1 MQKSSVVRALT
12 VAALSVALIPAA
24 QAADFDWTKYKG
36 TTITF
41 LANNNAVGNAV
52 AKHKAEFE
60 KLTGMTVKIDTYQE
74 QQMRQRLVTVLNAR
88 SDEVDVFMT
97 LVSREGEQFA
107 KAGWYADLGTL
118 KADSSPDYDFAGLR
132 AHPKLNA
139 QTTGCKALDRL
150 QYLVGMDS
158 IIFGWPL
165 SPALVKAA
173 TINGKLTSIPANV
186 EGPVIYYRKDIF
198 AKCGVAF
205 PTALGALPDAA
216 KAIKACDGGMTPFV
230 SRGLR
235 DAVAYIY
242 SNVVH
247 NMGGQYMKDGKS
259 DLCSAPN
266 KAALGLYA
274 GLLKDYGPPGV
285 VNYTFNQISSLYRT
299 GRAAIAFESTNEF
312 LAMMEGGAREG
323 DTAIAVLPA
332 GPGGSVPTGIG
343 WGLSVSPFSTK
354 QGPAW
359 YLVQW
364 ATSPAMQAE
373 LARDGIAAPR
383 AKVAEDPEYKAF
395 IAAKPIRQ
403 EWQRAVDA
411 IARTGSSEV
420 GFPIVANPASRSP
433 IGQSVDEVLLAAKT
447 VDQACADADR
457 SLDALIAGQ

>member
-1 MQKSSVVRALT
+1 MPASTAVRALT
-12 VAALSVALIPAA
+12 LAALVAARVPQA

-60 KLTGMTVKIDTYQE
+60 KLTGMTVKVDTYQE

-88 SDEVDVFMT
+88 SNEVDVFMT
-97 LVSREGEQFA
+97 LVSREGAQFA
-107 KAGWYADLGTL
+107 GAGWYTDLGAF
-118 KADSSPDYDFAGLR
+118 KADASPDYDFAGLS
-132 AHPKLNA
+132 PV
-139 QTTGCKALDRL
+139 
-150 QYLVGMDS
+150 LVQ
-158 IIFGWPL
+158 
-165 SPALVKAA
+165 AA
-173 TINGKLTSIPANV
+173 TIDGKLTSIPTNV
-186 EGPVIYYRKDIF
+186 EGPVIYYRKDVF

-205 PTALGALPDAA
+205 PTALDAFPDAA
-216 KAIKACDGGMTPFV
+216 KAIKACNPGMTPFV

-235 DAVAYIY
+235 DALAYTY
-242 SNVVH
+242 SNFVH
-247 NMGGQYMKDGKS
+247 NMGGRYMRDGKS

-274 GLLKDYGPPGV
+274 GLLKEYGPPGV

-312 LAMMEGGAREG
+312 PAMMEGGAREA
-323 DTAIAVLPA
+323 DTAIAVLPP
-332 GPGGSVPTGIG
+332 GPGGSVPTGLG
-343 WGLSVSPFSTK
+343 WGLSISPFSTK
-354 QGPAW
+354 RAPAW

-383 AKVAEDPEYKAF
+383 AKIAEDPDYKAF

-403 EWQRAVDA
+403 EWQNAVDA
-411 IARTGSSEV
+411 IARTGSSEI
-420 GFPIVANPASRSP
+420 GFPIVANPASRGP

>member
-1 MQKSSVVRALT
+1 MQISTLARALGLFI
-12 VAALSVALIPAA
+12 LSAGSTH
-24 QAADFDWTKYKG
+24 AADFDWAKYRG

-52 AKHKAEFE
+52 ARHKAEFE
-60 KLTGMTVKIDTYQE
+60 KLTGMTVKVDTYQE

-97 LVSREGEQFA
+97 LVSREGDQFA
-107 KAGWYADLGTL
+107 KAGWYADLGKL
-118 KADSSPDYDFAGLR
+118 KADSAPDYDFG
-132 AHPKLNA
+132 
-139 QTTGCKALDRL
+139 G
-150 QYLVGMDS
+150 
-158 IIFGWPL
+158 L
-165 SPALVKAA
+165 SPALLKAA
-173 TINGKLTSIPANV
+173 TIDGTLTSIPANV
-186 EGPVIYYRKDIF
+186 EGPVIYYRKDLF

-205 PTALGALPDAA
+205 PTELTKLPEAA
-216 KAIKACDGGMTPFV
+216 KAIKGCEGGVTPFV

-235 DAVAYIY
+235 DAVAYTY

-247 NMGGQYMKDGKS
+247 NMGGRYMKDGKS

-274 GLLKDYGPPGV
+274 GLLKEYGPPGV
-285 VNYTFNQISSLYRT
+285 VNYTFNQISALYRT

-312 LAMMEGGAREG
+312 PAVMEGGAREN
-323 DTAIAVLPA
+323 DTAVTLLPP

-343 WGLSVSPFSTK
+343 WGLSVSPFSAK

-364 ATSPAMQAE
+364 ATSPAMQAA
-373 LARDGIAAPR
+373 LAREGIAPPR
-383 AKVAEDPEYKAF
+383 ASVAADPQYQAF
-395 IAAKPIRQ
+395 LAEKPVRQ

-411 IARTGSSEV
+411 ISKTGSSEV

-433 IGQSVDEVLLAAKT
+433 IGQSVDEVLLGAKT
-447 VDQACADADR
+447 VEAACADADR